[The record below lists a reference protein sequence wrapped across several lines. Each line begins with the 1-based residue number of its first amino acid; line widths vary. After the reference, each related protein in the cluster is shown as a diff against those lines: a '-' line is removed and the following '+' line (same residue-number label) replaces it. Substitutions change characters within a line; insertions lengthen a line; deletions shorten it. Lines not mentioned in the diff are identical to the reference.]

1 MTKKTSDAFNRTSEQ
16 LAPANSLQDI
26 PEPITSELNIGLKVV
41 LFLALFAGLYISSLY
56 SYILFHGIAEIFAIS
71 VGACIFV
78 ITWNSR
84 RFIQNGYLLFIGIA
98 YFFAAVIDFVHT
110 LAHKGMGVFI
120 GYDANLPTQLW
131 ICARYLQSISLL
143 IAPVFFRFKPNVSI
157 VMATYS
163 VIIIALLLSV
173 FAFSVFP
180 DCYVDGVGLTRFKI
194 ISEYIICAILLVSLF
209 LLSRNRSH
217 FEPKVFRLLMTSI
230 VITVFSELS
239 FTSYVSVYGFFNLIG
254 HFLKIVAF
262 YLIYKAIVETGLKY
276 PYSLIFREL
285 DQERQRLRQEIEA
298 RRQLQEELQRSAEKY
313 TIVADFAHDWEY
325 WIDPD
330 GHPVYVSP
338 SCGRVTG
345 YTAEEF
351 MSNPDLMKDIVF
363 PEDRELVNSHF
374 IDHHNHGELLKSCN
388 LDFKILTRNK
398 ETRWINHVCQ
408 PVYGKNG
415 DYLGR
420 RASNR
425 DITDRKLAE
434 EAKTEL
440 ISELE
445 KAMTEIKTLRGF
457 IPICSSCKKIRDDQ
471 GFWQAVEVY
480 IRARTDAQF
489 SHSICPECAKKLYPE
504 LYSEE

>member
-1 MTKKTSDAFNRTSEQ
+1 MSEKTSDAIKRTSERFG
-16 LAPANSLQDI
+16 PANSPQKI
-26 PEPITSELNIGLKVV
+26 PEPITSELNIWLKVV
-41 LFLALFAGLYISSLY
+41 LSLALFAGLYVSSLY
-56 SYILFHGIAEIFAIS
+56 SYILFHGISEIFAIS

-110 LAHKGMGVFI
+110 LAYKGMGVFI

-143 IAPVFFRFKPNVSI
+143 VAPVFFRFRPNVAI
-157 VMATYS
+157 VMAIYS
-163 VIIIALLLSV
+163 VISIAILLSV
-173 FAFSVFP
+173 FVFSVFP
-180 DCYVDGVGLTRFKI
+180 DCYVDGSGLTRFKI

-230 VITVFSELS
+230 VITIFSELS
-239 FTSYVSVYGFFNLIG
+239 FTSYISVYGFFNLIG

-262 YLIYKAIVETGLKY
+262 YLIYKAIVETGLKH

-298 RRQLQEELQRSAEKY
+298 RRQLQEELQQSAEKY

-330 GHPVYVSP
+330 GHPLYVSP
-338 SCGRVTG
+338 SCERVTG
-345 YTAEEF
+345 YTAAEF
-351 MSNPDLMKDIVF
+351 MSDPDLMQDIVST
-363 PEDRELVNSHF
+363 EDRELVNNHF
-374 IDHHNHGELLKSCN
+374 KDHHNQRELLKTCN
-388 LDFKILTRNK
+388 MDFKILTRNA
-398 ETRWINHVCQ
+398 EVRWINHVCQ
-408 PVYGKNG
+408 AVYGKNG

-434 EAKTEL
+434 HAKTQL

-480 IRARTDAQF
+480 IKARTDAQF
-489 SHSICPECAKKLYPE
+489 SHSICPECARKLYPE
-504 LYSEE
+504 LYPEE